1 MSTRW
6 NVNPFKTQSGLQTG
20 LEGIDIPED
29 FDLPSCGIEDVDRAL
44 FKLFHEELPMYYE
57 QDGEQ
62 VRVPCIFA
70 GGERAMILRRKQPL
84 RDRQGALVLPLI
96 SILRSGIDQSAE
108 KAIGPGTGTITLR
121 KRLAPEDRIFKR
133 QANTENLTNQDN
145 VAQSRYKGAN
155 TSLDLTTRNVYEIV
169 AMPNPRFF
177 TATYDV
183 TFWAQYLSQMN
194 DLIEALITSYNNQT
208 ARTFKIETDKG
219 YWFVAT
225 VDSSLND
232 SNNFDGYQDDERLI
246 KTSVSITVTG
256 YIINP
261 KYSGAPSPFRRY
273 ISAPKVQFET
283 TSEKPVTVH
292 SNKLPSADPDD
303 YIFDDFAS
311 TRYPLPGAAVGTI
324 DQDGPEFSI
333 NLGGAVRDNTMNQ
346 LKSVRVAQPTIPIED
361 PFTSEPATA
370 LVKSANPVKGETV
383 YIIIETLSQEG
394 HN

>member
-133 QANTENLTNQDN
+133 QSNAENLTNQDN
-145 VAQSRYKGAN
+145 VADSRYKGAN
-155 TSLDLTTRNVYEIV
+155 TSLDLGTRNVYEVI

-194 DLIEALITSYNNQT
+194 NLIEALITSYNNQT

-225 VDSSLND
+225 VDSSLSD

-261 KYSGAPSPFRRY
+261 KYPGAPSPFRRY

-283 TSEKPVTVH
+283 TTDKVVTVH

-303 YIFDDFAS
+303 YIFDDLAS

-324 DQDGPEFSI
+324 DQDGPEFSLNI
-333 NLGGAVRDNTMNQ
+333 GGAVRDNSTNK
-346 LKSVRVAQPTIPIED
+346 LKSVRIAQPTIPIED
-361 PFTSEPATA
+361 PFTEEPATA
-370 LVKSANPVKGETV
+370 IVKSANPVKGETV